1 MFSENEYFLT
11 IECQMYDNK
20 LNSWHNAWAA
30 PELVKKRVENGV
42 TYCAWSKNRKNG
54 NHISACFKLAD
65 PGNAYSVEP
74 SGYQN
79 ILFP

>member
-20 LNSWHNAWAA
+20 LNSWHDAWSSA
-30 PELVKKRVENGV
+30 ELVKKRVENGV

-54 NHISACFKLAD
+54 NHISACFKFND
-65 PGNAYSVEP
+65 KEQMGKIRRYD
-74 SGYQN
+74 
-79 ILFP
+79 